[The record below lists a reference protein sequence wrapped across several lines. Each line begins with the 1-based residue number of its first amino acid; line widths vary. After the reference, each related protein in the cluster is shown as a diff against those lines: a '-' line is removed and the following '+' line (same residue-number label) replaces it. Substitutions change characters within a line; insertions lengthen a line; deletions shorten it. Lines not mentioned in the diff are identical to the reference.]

1 MRLAAVVAA
10 KYNLDRSV
18 MGYLDAYGA
27 GEERRGKIIRTLVLS
42 VLVLAVIGGLVW
54 WRFRNW
60 AEDKRA
66 DEFFSKLRSGDYR
79 AAHAF
84 WGCTEQRPCRD
95 YSFDR
100 FLEDWGPKSPH
111 ANLNAMEVT
120 QTKSCSTG
128 VIKIVKFPSD
138 EVHLWIDRQTKTLGF
153 SPWPVCNPRMQVDLK
168 TGQPAQ

>member
-1 MRLAAVVAA
+1 
-10 KYNLDRSV
+10 

-27 GEERRGKIIRTLVLS
+27 GEERRAKIIKTLVLI
-42 VLVLAVIGGLVW
+42 AVVIAILGGIAW

-66 DEFFSKLRSGDYR
+66 EEFFAMLRSGDYKG
-79 AAHAF
+79 AHAL
-84 WGCTEQRPCRD
+84 WGCTDERPCRD

-100 FLEDWGPKSPH
+100 FMEDWGPKSQHNP
-111 ANLNAMEVT
+111 NAMQVT
-120 QTKSCSTG
+120 DTKSCSSG
-128 VIKIVKFPSD
+128 VIKVLKYPGD
-138 EVHLWIDRQTKTLGF
+138 EVHLWIDRRTKTIGF